1 MLFLVTKKEN
11 IKCTNCPISTHP
23 AEKVTCACYTCLC
36 FSYCLCFKISCKIF
50 LFLSR
55 AVSENAILPSQEHLI
70 LLAKQSGQ
78 HGMILVIFQRL
89 IKVPALLFT
98 LQFMRL
104 LLFIERI
111 GGKLLYVVLRPF
123 FPNLILLIL
132 SMHPKILY
140 M

>member
-23 AEKVTCACYTCLC
+23 TKKVTCACHACLC
-36 FSYCLCFKISCKIF
+36 FSYCLYIHSSSLFRFHAKFF

-55 AVSENAILPSQEHLI
+55 AVSENATLPNQEHLI

-89 IKVPALLFT
+89 ITVPAFHSSIYETIAIHRKNWWETALCCFKT
-98 LQFMRL
+98 IFSQ
-104 LLFIERI
+104 
-111 GGKLLYVVLRPF
+111 PD
-123 FPNLILLIL
+123 FPYFV
-132 SMHPKILY
+132 HAP
-140 M
+140 

>member
-23 AEKVTCACYTCLC
+23 AEKVTCACYACLC

-55 AVSENAILPSQEHLI
+55 AVSENATLPSQEHLI

-89 IKVPALLFT
+89 IKVPAFHSSIYET
-98 LQFMRL
+98 IAIHRKNWW
-104 LLFIERI
+104 ETA
-111 GGKLLYVVLRPF
+111 LYCFKTIFSQPDSPYFVHAP
-123 FPNLILLIL
+123 
-132 SMHPKILY
+132 
-140 M
+140 